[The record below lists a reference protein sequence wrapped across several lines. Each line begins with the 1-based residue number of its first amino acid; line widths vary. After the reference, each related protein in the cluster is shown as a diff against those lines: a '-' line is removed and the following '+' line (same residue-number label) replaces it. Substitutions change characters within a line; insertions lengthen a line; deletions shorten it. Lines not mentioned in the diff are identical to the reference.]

1 MKQKIILFCFVHTF
15 ITGIHSQNF
24 TYPFYQLYQLD
35 SIASSPGIA
44 RHFGKLYSD
53 FLRLIEKRLE
63 KADTGTTRLLRH
75 FESVFAQFY
84 IDAANEHKNHYAISH
99 PSWKKYFEDSSL
111 SAAQYY
117 LLGANAH
124 LNGQLSEAIFNSY
137 TPAEWKHLKKRYSL
151 FNKCLNQT
159 YRHVYHQT
167 IYDHPRAR
175 ILHLV
180 TMGLDKPLGNYFL
193 YKWRKRQ
200 MRVTEYRFKE
210 SEKHKKLFE
219 KIQRKKAAVDRL
231 IIIQLQEKSARKRLI
246 AKF

>member
-1 MKQKIILFCFVHTF
+1 MKRKIFLFCFVHF
-15 ITGIHSQNF
+15 FNSQVHAQTAN
-24 TYPFYQLYQLD
+24 YPFYQLYQLD
-35 SIASSPGIA
+35 SIASSPGIG
-44 RHFGKLYSD
+44 RHFGKLYGD

-63 KADTGTTRLLRH
+63 KADTATTRLLRH

-84 IDAANEHKNHYAISH
+84 IDAANEHRNHKPISH

-124 LNGQLSEAIFNSY
+124 LNGQLSEAIFHSY
-137 TPAEWKHLKKRYSL
+137 TSPEWKNLKHGYKL
-151 FNKCLNQT
+151 FNKCLNKT
-159 YRHVYHQT
+159 YRHVYLQT
-167 IYDHPRAR
+167 LYEHSRAR
-175 ILHLV
+175 TLHLISF
-180 TMGLDKPLGNYFL
+180 GIDKLAGNYFL

-200 MRVTEYRFKE
+200 MRVTEYRFEE
-210 SEKHKKLFE
+210 SKKHEKLFE

-231 IIIQLQEKSARKRLI
+231 IIIQLQEKEARKRFI